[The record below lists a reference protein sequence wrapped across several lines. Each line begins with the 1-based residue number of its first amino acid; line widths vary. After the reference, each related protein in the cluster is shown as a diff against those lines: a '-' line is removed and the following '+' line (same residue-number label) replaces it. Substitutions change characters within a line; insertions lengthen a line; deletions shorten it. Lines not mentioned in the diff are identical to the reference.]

1 MKQVMQIVYMLFF
14 ISLLLQKGFPQ
25 TMADEPL
32 SDPFSQAKFVPD
44 IAAIVDV
51 TYVQRSLEDFTHYGI
66 PGFKDADSK
75 TSDHENHE
83 DELNQNNGFNLNYA
97 EISFYS
103 QVDPFFDMFAV
114 LHAST
119 EGAEIEEAYFTTQQL
134 PFGFKIK
141 GGKFLSSIG
150 RLNDKHAH
158 YWDFADLP
166 LVYKAFFGSQ
176 LNEIGIQLDWIVP
189 LPFYVLLGAEALRG
203 ENETSFGTNGFT
215 VENIT
220 TIDDANKSNV
230 YTAFVKSS
238 FDISNFTVLAGASG
252 IYGTSRIDHGI
263 GNDTKV
269 AGDHGFYGKTYMAIG
284 DITIRYDFNSYQYI
298 YLQTEYIYRNQDGD
312 LYSYDGS
319 INSKSNFDAKQ
330 SGLYTQVV
338 ARLNQLWRIGLR
350 YDLLAQNDVN
360 THHHLTNNLPR
371 YSSMIEYNPSE
382 FSRFRLQYNYDK
394 SLYSESGTNKPNHE
408 IIVQANI
415 TIGAH
420 GAHSF

>member
-1 MKQVMQIVYMLFF
+1 MQIVYMLFF

-66 PGFKDADSK
+66 PGFKDAHSK
-75 TSDHENHE
+75 PSNHENHE

-97 EISFYS
+97 EISLYS

-158 YWDFADLP
+158 DWDFADLP

-220 TIDDANKSNV
+220 TIDDANKPNV

-238 FDISNFTVLAGASG
+238 FDIGNYTVLAGVSG

-263 GNDTKV
+263 GNDTNV
-269 AGDHGFYGKTYMAIG
+269 AGDHGFYGKTYMALG

-298 YLQTEYIYRNQDGD
+298 SLQTEYIYRNQDGD
-312 LYSYDGS
+312 FYSYDGN

-350 YDLLAQNDVN
+350 YDLLAQNDVSTN
-360 THHHLTNNLPR
+360 HDHTNNLPR

>member
-75 TSDHENHE
+75 TSDYENHE

-220 TIDDANKSNV
+220 TIDDANKPNV

>member
-1 MKQVMQIVYMLFF
+1 MQIVYMLFF

-189 LPFYVLLGAEALRG
+189 LPFYMLIGAEALRG

-220 TIDDANKSNV
+220 TIDDANKPNV

-338 ARLNQLWRIGLR
+338 VRLNQLWRIGLR

>member
-1 MKQVMQIVYMLFF
+1 MQIVYMLFF

-220 TIDDANKSNV
+220 TIDDANKPNV

-338 ARLNQLWRIGLR
+338 VRLNQLWRIGLR

>member
-14 ISLLLQKGFPQ
+14 ISLLLQKGYPQ

-75 TSDHENHE
+75 TSDYENHE

-220 TIDDANKSNV
+220 TIDDANKPNV

>member
-1 MKQVMQIVYMLFF
+1 MQIVYMLFF

-220 TIDDANKSNV
+220 TIDDANKPNV

>member
-14 ISLLLQKGFPQ
+14 ISLFLQKGYPQ

-66 PGFKDADSK
+66 PGFKDTDSK
-75 TSDHENHE
+75 TSDYENHE

-189 LPFYVLLGAEALRG
+189 LPFYMLIGAEALRG

-220 TIDDANKSNV
+220 TIDDANKPNV

-338 ARLNQLWRIGLR
+338 VRLNQLWRIGLR

>member
-1 MKQVMQIVYMLFF
+1 MQIVYMLFF

-75 TSDHENHE
+75 TSDYENHE

-220 TIDDANKSNV
+220 TIDDANKPNV

>member
-14 ISLLLQKGFPQ
+14 ISLFLQKGYPQ

-189 LPFYVLLGAEALRG
+189 LPFYMLIGAEALRG

-220 TIDDANKSNV
+220 TIDDANKPNV

-338 ARLNQLWRIGLR
+338 VRLNQLWRIGLR

>member
-1 MKQVMQIVYMLFF
+1 MQIVYMLFF
-14 ISLLLQKGFPQ
+14 ISLLLQKGYPQ
-25 TMADEPL
+25 TMADGQT

-220 TIDDANKSNV
+220 TIDDANKPNV

>member
-1 MKQVMQIVYMLFF
+1 MKQFMQIVYMLFF
-14 ISLLLQKGFPQ
+14 ISLLLQKGYPQ
-25 TMADEPL
+25 TMADWQT

-44 IAAIVDV
+44 VAAIVDV
-51 TYVQRSLEDFTHYGI
+51 TYVQRSLDDVTHYEI
-66 PGFKDADSK
+66 PGFKDAHSK
-75 TSDHENHE
+75 PSDHENHE

-97 EISFYS
+97 EISLYS

-220 TIDDANKSNV
+220 TIDDANKPNV

-350 YDLLAQNDVN
+350 YDLLAQNDVSTN
-360 THHHLTNNLPR
+360 HDLTNNLPR

>member
-220 TIDDANKSNV
+220 TIDDANKPNV

>member
-14 ISLLLQKGFPQ
+14 ISLLLQKGYPQ
-25 TMADEPL
+25 TMADGQT

-75 TSDHENHE
+75 TSDYENHE

-220 TIDDANKSNV
+220 TIDDANKPNV

>member
-176 LNEIGIQLDWIVP
+176 LNEIGIQLNWIVP
-189 LPFYVLLGAEALRG
+189 LPFYMLAGAEALRG

-220 TIDDANKSNV
+220 TIDDANKPNV

-238 FDISNFTVLAGASG
+238 F
-252 IYGTSRIDHGI
+252 
-263 GNDTKV
+263 
-269 AGDHGFYGKTYMAIG
+269 
-284 DITIRYDFNSYQYI
+284 
-298 YLQTEYIYRNQDGD
+298 
-312 LYSYDGS
+312 
-319 INSKSNFDAKQ
+319 
-330 SGLYTQVV
+330 
-338 ARLNQLWRIGLR
+338 
-350 YDLLAQNDVN
+350 
-360 THHHLTNNLPR
+360 
-371 YSSMIEYNPSE
+371 
-382 FSRFRLQYNYDK
+382 
-394 SLYSESGTNKPNHE
+394 
-408 IIVQANI
+408 
-415 TIGAH
+415 
-420 GAHSF
+420 

>member
-14 ISLLLQKGFPQ
+14 ISLLLQKGYPQ

-176 LNEIGIQLDWIVP
+176 LNEIGIQLNWIVP
-189 LPFYVLLGAEALRG
+189 LPFYMLAGAEALRG

-220 TIDDANKSNV
+220 TIDDANKPNV

>member
-14 ISLLLQKGFPQ
+14 ISLLLQKGYPQ
-25 TMADEPL
+25 TMADGQT

-220 TIDDANKSNV
+220 TIDDANKPNV